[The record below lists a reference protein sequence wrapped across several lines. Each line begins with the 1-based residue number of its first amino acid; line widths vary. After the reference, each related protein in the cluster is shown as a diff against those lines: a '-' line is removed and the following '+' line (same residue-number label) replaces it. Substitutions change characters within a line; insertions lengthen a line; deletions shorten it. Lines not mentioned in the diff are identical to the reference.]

1 MGAIIFVVV
10 GIRVLLIRQRPV
22 NVQNRP
28 EFEANHD
35 VLTGLWNRRPVFECL
50 DRELGRQRRNGHSI
64 GLIMTDLDHFK
75 SINDTYGHTVGDQV
89 LAEIARRVMSS
100 LRVYDSAGRYGG
112 EEFLI
117 IVPECNAQ
125 QTFASA
131 ERLRQTVETS
141 AVSSRSGPI
150 KVTVSI
156 GLISTNGSAQGLDAN
171 MLLRLADEALYSAK
185 ARGRFRVECAYWWA
199 EESREGPGL
208 DPITQPST

>member
-1 MGAIIFVVV
+1 MESETGVRVSGQRV
-10 GIRVLLIRQRPV
+10 GPAAKKRS
-22 NVQNRP
+22 
-28 EFEANHD
+28 
-35 VLTGLWNRRPVFECL
+35 L
-50 DRELGRQRRNGHSI
+50 DKFDYDRLGS
-64 GLIMTDLDHFK
+64 LK

-171 MLLRLADEALYSAK
+171 MYCGWRTK
-185 ARGRFRVECAYWWA
+185 
-199 EESREGPGL
+199 P
-208 DPITQPST
+208 